1 MPLKTLIAATLLA
14 LLSSAFAQTTST
26 DAQTSTDTP
35 SGASVGGVDLTNK
48 CVGMMGA
55 EREKCLLDQRSGASS
70 GATTGAT
77 TGPTTATPG
86 IATTAPAPLATPS
99 SPTNPTTLPGS
110 STTPSGK

>member
-1 MPLKTLIAATLLA
+1 MPLKTLTAATLLA
-14 LLSSAFAQTTST
+14 LSSIAFAQTTST

-35 SGASVGGVDLTNK
+35 TGTSASGASVGGVDLTNK

-55 EREKCLLDQRSGASS
+55 EREKCLLDQRSGA
-70 GATTGAT
+70 ATGA
-77 TGPTTATPG
+77 TTATPG

-110 STTPSGK
+110 STTPSGM

>member
-1 MPLKTLIAATLLA
+1 MIPRILAAATMLA
-14 LLSSAFAQTTST
+14 LSSIAFAQTTST
-26 DAQTSTDTP
+26 DPQTSTEAP

-55 EREKCLLDQRSGASS
+55 EREKCLLDQRSGAST
-70 GATTGAT
+70 GATTGA
-77 TGPTTATPG
+77 TTATPG